1 MYVGQR
7 IKINSTYQIIRS
19 ALHFMEGNAYSPCH
33 FSNKCSKKA
42 PINYHIYNNDNNDAT
57 IRFA

>member
-1 MYVGQR
+1 MLGFAFHGGGTR
-7 IKINSTYQIIRS
+7 IPL
-19 ALHFMEGNAYSPCH
+19 AH

-57 IRFA
+57 IRFP